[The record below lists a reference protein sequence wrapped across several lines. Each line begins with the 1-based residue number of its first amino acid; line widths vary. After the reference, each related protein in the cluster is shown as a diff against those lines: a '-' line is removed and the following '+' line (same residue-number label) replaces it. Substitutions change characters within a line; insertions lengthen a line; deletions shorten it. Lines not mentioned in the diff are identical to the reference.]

1 MSILEELKFKFQ
13 QGNAI
18 IRIIMVNVAVFVV
31 FGIVNTILGL
41 FNSNAIVVTITD
53 WLILPASFSRFIFQP
68 WTIITYTFF
77 HEDILHILFN
87 MLWFYWIG
95 QLFQQYLGN
104 PKTYQAYFMGA
115 IAGGLVYMIS
125 YHVFP
130 LLIPR
135 LEYSMARGASAG
147 VISVIF
153 ATATLL
159 PEYELSLLLIGSIR
173 LKYIAFF
180 TLILDLISIL
190 YDKNPAGHIA
200 HIGGAAFG
208 YFYIKQIYAN
218 NFLSGFFDWIENL
231 FKPKEK
237 SNLKIHHRS
246 GYMKVNSNEKPTQAE
261 VDRILEKINQKGLS
275 YLSDKEKDILRNF
288 GKDN

>member
-1 MSILEELKFKFQ
+1 MSIVEELKFKFQ

-18 IRIIMVNVAVFVV
+18 IRIIMVNVAVFIV
-31 FGIVNTILGL
+31 FGVLNSLLGL
-41 FNSNAIVVTITD
+41 FNSNGIIKLVLD
-53 WLILPASFSRFIFQP
+53 WLVLPASFTRYIYQP
-68 WTIITYTFF
+68 WSLLTYTFL
-77 HEDILHILFN
+77 HEGFLHILFN

-95 QLFQQYLGN
+95 QLLQQYLGN

-115 IAGGLVYMIS
+115 ISGGLVYMVS

-130 LLIPR
+130 YLIPSV
-135 LEYSMARGASAG
+135 EISTARGASAG
-147 VISVIF
+147 VLSVVF

-159 PEYELSLLLIGSIR
+159 PEYELSLFLIGSVR
-173 LKYIAFF
+173 LKYIALF
-180 TLILDLISIL
+180 TLLLDLISIP
-190 YDKNPAGHIA
+190 YDNPGGHIA

-275 YLSDKEKDILRNF
+275 YLSDKEKDILKNF

>member
-18 IRIIMVNVAVFVV
+18 IRIIMVNVAVFIV
-31 FGIVNTILGL
+31 FGVLNSLLGL
-41 FNSNAIVVTITD
+41 FNSNGIIKLVLD
-53 WLILPASFSRFIFQP
+53 WLVLPASFTRYIYQP
-68 WTIITYTFF
+68 WSLLTYTFL
-77 HEDILHILFN
+77 HEGFLHILFN

-95 QLFQQYLGN
+95 QLLQQYLGN

-115 IAGGLVYMIS
+115 IAGGLVYMVS

-130 LLIPR
+130 YLIPSV
-135 LEYSMARGASAG
+135 EISTARGASAG
-147 VISVIF
+147 VLSVVF

-159 PEYELSLLLIGSIR
+159 PEYELSLFLIGSVR
-173 LKYIAFF
+173 LKYIALF
-180 TLILDLISIL
+180 TLLLDLISIP
-190 YDKNPAGHIA
+190 YDNPGGHIA

-231 FKPKEK
+231 FKPKQK

>member
-18 IRIIMVNVAVFVV
+18 IRIIMVNVAVFIV
-31 FGIVNTILGL
+31 FGVLNSLLGL
-41 FNSNAIVVTITD
+41 FNSNGIIKLVLD
-53 WLILPASFSRFIFQP
+53 WLVLPASFSRYIYQP
-68 WTIITYTFF
+68 WSLLTYTFL
-77 HEDILHILFN
+77 HEGFLHILFN

-95 QLFQQYLGN
+95 QLLQQYLGN

-115 IAGGLVYMIS
+115 IAGGLVYMVS

-130 LLIPR
+130 YLIPSV
-135 LEYSMARGASAG
+135 EISTARGASAG
-147 VISVIF
+147 VLSVVF

-159 PEYELSLLLIGSIR
+159 PEYELSLFLIGSVR
-173 LKYIAFF
+173 LKYIALF
-180 TLILDLISIL
+180 TLLLDLISIP
-190 YDKNPAGHIA
+190 YDNPGGHIA

>member
-1 MSILEELKFKFQ
+1 MSIVEELKFKFQ

-31 FGIVNTILGL
+31 FGIVNTILSL
-41 FNSNAIVVTITD
+41 FNSNAIVITITE

-68 WTIITYTFF
+68 WSIISYTFF
-77 HEDILHILFN
+77 HEGFLHILFN

-95 QLFQQYLGN
+95 QLLQQYLGN

-115 IAGGLVYMIS
+115 IVGGLVYMIS

-130 LLIPR
+130 YLIPS
-135 LEYSMARGASAG
+135 LEISTARGASAG
-147 VISVIF
+147 VLSVVF

-159 PEYELSLLLIGSIR
+159 PEYELSLFLIGSVR
-173 LKYIAFF
+173 LKYIALV
-180 TLILDLISIL
+180 TLLLDLISIP
-190 YDKNPAGHIA
+190 YDNPGGHIA

-246 GYMKVNSNEKPTQAE
+246 SYMKVNSNEKPSQAE

-275 YLSDKEKDILRNF
+275 YLSDKEREILKNF

>member
-18 IRIIMVNVAVFVV
+18 IRIIMVNVAVFIV
-31 FGIVNTILGL
+31 FGVLNSLLGL
-41 FNSNAIVVTITD
+41 FNSNGIIKLVLD
-53 WLILPASFSRFIFQP
+53 WLVLPASFTRYIYQP
-68 WTIITYTFF
+68 WSLLTYTFL
-77 HEDILHILFN
+77 HEGFLHILFN

-95 QLFQQYLGN
+95 QLLQQYLGN

-115 IAGGLVYMIS
+115 IAGGLVYMVS

-130 LLIPR
+130 YLIPSV
-135 LEYSMARGASAG
+135 EISTARGASAG
-147 VISVIF
+147 VLSVVF

-159 PEYELSLLLIGSIR
+159 PEYELSLFLIGSVR
-173 LKYIAFF
+173 LKYIALF
-180 TLILDLISIL
+180 TLLLDLISIP
-190 YDKNPAGHIA
+190 YDNPGGHIA

>member
-18 IRIIMVNVAVFVV
+18 IRMIMVNVAVFIV
-31 FGIVNTILGL
+31 FGVLNSLLGL
-41 FNSNAIVVTITD
+41 FNSNGIIQIVLD
-53 WLILPASFSRFIFQP
+53 WLVLPASFTRYIYQP
-68 WTIITYTFF
+68 WSLITYTFL
-77 HEDILHILFN
+77 HEGFLHILFN

-130 LLIPR
+130 YLIPS
-135 LEYSMARGASAG
+135 LEFSTARGASAG
-147 VISVIF
+147 VLSVVF

-159 PEYELSLLLIGSIR
+159 PEYELSLFLIGSVR
-173 LKYIAFF
+173 LKYIALV
-180 TLILDLISIL
+180 TLLLDLISIP
-190 YDKNPAGHIA
+190 YDNPGGHIA

-275 YLSDKEKDILRNF
+275 YLSDKERDILKNF

>member
-1 MSILEELKFKFQ
+1 
-13 QGNAI
+13 
-18 IRIIMVNVAVFVV
+18 
-31 FGIVNTILGL
+31 
-41 FNSNAIVVTITD
+41 
-53 WLILPASFSRFIFQP
+53 
-68 WTIITYTFF
+68 
-77 HEDILHILFN
+77 

-95 QLFQQYLGN
+95 QLLQQYLGN

-115 IAGGLVYMIS
+115 IAGGLVYMVS

-130 LLIPR
+130 YLIPS
-135 LEYSMARGASAG
+135 LEFSTARGASAG
-147 VISVIF
+147 VLSVVF

-159 PEYELSLLLIGSIR
+159 PEYELSLFLIGSVR
-173 LKYIAFF
+173 LKYIALF
-180 TLILDLISIL
+180 TLLLDLISIP
-190 YDKNPAGHIA
+190 YDNPGGHIA

>member
-1 MSILEELKFKFQ
+1 MSIVEELKFKFQ

-18 IRIIMVNVAVFVV
+18 IRIIMVNVAVFIV
-31 FGIVNTILGL
+31 FGVLNSLLGL
-41 FNSNAIVVTITD
+41 FNSNGIIKLVLD
-53 WLILPASFSRFIFQP
+53 WLVLPASFSRYIYQP
-68 WTIITYTFF
+68 WSLLTYTFL
-77 HEDILHILFN
+77 HEGFLHILFN

-95 QLFQQYLGN
+95 QLLQQYLGN

-115 IAGGLVYMIS
+115 ISGGLVYMVS

-130 LLIPR
+130 YLIPSV
-135 LEYSMARGASAG
+135 EISTARGASAG
-147 VISVIF
+147 VLSVVF

-159 PEYELSLLLIGSIR
+159 PEYELSLFLIGSVR
-173 LKYIAFF
+173 LKYIALF
-180 TLILDLISIL
+180 TLLLDLISIP
-190 YDKNPAGHIA
+190 YDNPGGHIA

-275 YLSDKEKDILRNF
+275 YLSDKEKDILKNF

>member
-18 IRIIMVNVAVFVV
+18 IRIIMVNVAVFIV
-31 FGIVNTILGL
+31 FGVLNSLLGL
-41 FNSNAIVVTITD
+41 FNSNGIIKLVLD
-53 WLILPASFSRFIFQP
+53 WLVLPASFTRYIYQP
-68 WTIITYTFF
+68 WSLLTYTFL
-77 HEDILHILFN
+77 HEGFLHILFN

-95 QLFQQYLGN
+95 QLLQQYLGN

-130 LLIPR
+130 YLIPS
-135 LEYSMARGASAG
+135 LEFSTARGASAG
-147 VISVIF
+147 VLSVVF

-159 PEYELSLLLIGSIR
+159 PEYELSLFLIGSVR
-173 LKYIAFF
+173 LKYIALF
-180 TLILDLISIL
+180 TLLLDLISIP
-190 YDKNPAGHIA
+190 YDNPGGHIA

-275 YLSDKEKDILRNF
+275 YLSDKERDILRNF

>member
-1 MSILEELKFKFQ
+1 MSIVEELKFKFQ

-31 FGIVNTILGL
+31 FGILNSLLGL
-41 FNSNAIVVTITD
+41 FNSNGIIKLVLD
-53 WLILPASFSRFIFQP
+53 WLVLPASFSRYIYQP
-68 WTIITYTFF
+68 WSLLTYTFL
-77 HEDILHILFN
+77 HEGFLHILFN

-95 QLFQQYLGN
+95 QLLQQYLGN

-115 IAGGLVYMIS
+115 ISGGLVYMVS

-130 LLIPR
+130 YLIPSV
-135 LEYSMARGASAG
+135 EISTARGASAG
-147 VISVIF
+147 VLSVVF

-159 PEYELSLLLIGSIR
+159 PEYELSLFLIGSVR
-173 LKYIAFF
+173 LKYIALF
-180 TLILDLISIL
+180 TLLLDLISIP
-190 YDKNPAGHIA
+190 YDNPGGHIA

-275 YLSDKEKDILRNF
+275 YLSDKEKDILKNF

>member
-18 IRIIMVNVAVFVV
+18 IRIIMVNVAVFIV
-31 FGIVNTILGL
+31 FGVLNSLLGL
-41 FNSNAIVVTITD
+41 FNSNGIIKMILD
-53 WLILPASFSRFIFQP
+53 WLVLPASFTRYIYQP
-68 WTIITYTFF
+68 WSLLTYTFL
-77 HEDILHILFN
+77 HEGFLHILFN

-95 QLFQQYLGN
+95 QLLQQYLGN

-130 LLIPR
+130 YLIPS
-135 LEYSMARGASAG
+135 LEYSTARGASAG
-147 VISVIF
+147 VLSVVF

-159 PEYELSLLLIGSIR
+159 PEYELSLFLIGSVR
-173 LKYIAFF
+173 LKYIALF
-180 TLILDLISIL
+180 TLLLDLISIP
-190 YDKNPAGHIA
+190 YDNPGGHIA
-200 HIGGAAFG
+200 HIGGATFG

-218 NFLSGFFDWIENL
+218 NFLSSFFDKIENL
-231 FKPKEK
+231 FKPKQK

-246 GYMKVNSNEKPTQAE
+246 GYMKVNSNEKPSQAE

-275 YLSDKEKDILRNF
+275 YLSDKEKEILKNF

>member
-18 IRIIMVNVAVFVV
+18 IRIIMVNVAVFIV
-31 FGIVNTILGL
+31 FGVLNSLLGL
-41 FNSNAIVVTITD
+41 FNSNGIIKLVLD
-53 WLILPASFSRFIFQP
+53 WLVLPASFSRYIYQP
-68 WTIITYTFF
+68 WSLLTYTFL
-77 HEDILHILFN
+77 HEGFLHILFN

-95 QLFQQYLGN
+95 QLLQQYLGN

-115 IAGGLVYMIS
+115 ISGGLVYMVS

-130 LLIPR
+130 YLIPSV
-135 LEYSMARGASAG
+135 EISTARGASAG
-147 VISVIF
+147 VLSVVF

-159 PEYELSLLLIGSIR
+159 PEYELSLFLIGSVR
-173 LKYIAFF
+173 LKYIALF
-180 TLILDLISIL
+180 TLLLDLISIP
-190 YDKNPAGHIA
+190 YDNPGGHIA

-275 YLSDKEKDILRNF
+275 YLSDKEKDILKNF